1 MNKVFYCI
9 PTYKEYNKVSNFLE
23 LMKQVKYEHLELI
36 IVNANPGDNTSKKI
50 KESESELPFK
60 IIEIE
65 GSSEEYWSS
74 TLNRGLV
81 YISENLNDDDW
92 VIISNIDIS
101 FEFDIVSKLVAKAS
115 VKQNC
120 QIGAL
125 AISECHVMSSGVIMK
140 SWFLTKTFHPL
151 AGMDIKDI
159 PVYQSIEVDYLP
171 GRCFIFPAVQ
181 LLKVGLID
189 AQNLPHYHADYEFS
203 NRLKKNGCIPFIDN
217 DIRIYVDMQN
227 TGLSIYNSKKSL
239 LEKIRNLISIKNPSN
254 PKYRINFVFKVF
266 PKIYIPSGIVLYLA
280 RTFVET
286 FIPEKIITKLFGS
299 ENKGYSGV
307 KSDSETR

>member
-1 MNKVFYCI
+1 
-9 PTYKEYNKVSNFLE
+9 
-23 LMKQVKYEHLELI
+23 
-36 IVNANPGDNTSKKI
+36 
-50 KESESELPFK
+50 
-60 IIEIE
+60 
-65 GSSEEYWSS
+65 
-74 TLNRGLV
+74 
-81 YISENLNDDDW
+81 
-92 VIISNIDIS
+92 
-101 FEFDIVSKLVAKAS
+101 
-115 VKQNC
+115 
-120 QIGAL
+120 
-125 AISECHVMSSGVIMK
+125 MSSGVIMK

-159 PVYQSIEVDYLP
+159 AVYQSIEVDYLP
-171 GRCFIFPAVQ
+171 GRCFIFPAAQ